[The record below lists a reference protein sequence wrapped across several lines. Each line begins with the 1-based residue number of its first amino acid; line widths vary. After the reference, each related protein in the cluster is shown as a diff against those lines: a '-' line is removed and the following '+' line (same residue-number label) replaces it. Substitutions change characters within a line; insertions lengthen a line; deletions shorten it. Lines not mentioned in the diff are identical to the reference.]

1 MNKPDFSFFIT
12 VSLLL
17 LLTAASAWNGTSE
30 LRYDGCAPG
39 DTVRECLMAAAE
51 KEDSAIKEI
60 YKPKTSAATAGF
72 TLEDR
77 R

>member
-1 MNKPDFSFFIT
+1 MERQ
-12 VSLLL
+12 
-17 LLTAASAWNGTSE
+17 SE

-39 DTVRECLMAAAE
+39 DTVRECLM
-51 KEDSAIKEI
+51 EDSATKEI